1 MPKSGYLVIADITGY
16 TRFLTGSE
24 LDHAQGVLEDLF
36 KVILDHLHS
45 PLVLSNIQGDAF
57 LSFASDE
64 TITSGAQIY
73 DAVEALYFGYR
84 EKLKS
89 IIDNTT
95 CTCRACSNASKL
107 DLKFIIHHGQFV
119 VQKFGDRRE
128 LVGSDVILLHRL
140 LKNDVVE
147 KTGIKGYGLFTSA
160 AVKAMDIAVIGE
172 EGIDYETE
180 LDKFGTLKGRVIDFH
195 KHWQVHYETHPIVI
209 ADKDN
214 WFAPVTGEIPFPP
227 AQVWEAFVNT
237 ETRIMWSNQ
246 VDSVDRLVGDKGH
259 LRTGAVE
266 HCAHGNYEFDV
277 RYVDVR
283 APHLMTCE
291 NSMPFNGTMLY
302 SITFAATENGTRIT
316 GAAVAP
322 RTDGWIRGLLLSTMA
337 NLLMKKQIV
346 KGLTAAVTDV
356 SAYLE
361 THMTATPD
369 ALAIAESEVTKF
381 TGGML
386 TSKE

>member
-1 MPKSGYLVIADITGY
+1 MPDSGYLVVADITGY

-89 IIDNTT
+89 IVDNTT
-95 CTCRACSNASKL
+95 CTCLACLNAPNL

-119 VQKFGDRRE
+119 VQEFGDRRE

-147 KTGIKGYGLFTSA
+147 KTGINGYGLFTSA
-160 AVKAMDIAVIGE
+160 AVEALDIAVIGE

-180 LDKFGTLKGRVIDFH
+180 LDEFGALKGRVIDFH
-195 KHWQVHYETHPIVI
+195 KNWLIHHESHPIIV
-209 ADKDN
+209 AEKDN
-214 WFAPVTGEIPFPP
+214 WFEPITGEIPFPP

-237 ETRIMWSNQ
+237 ETRILWSNQ

-266 HCAHGNYEFDV
+266 HCAHGSYEFDV

-283 APHLMTCE
+283 PPHLMTCE

-302 SITFAATENGTRIT
+302 SITFVATKNGTRIT
-316 GAAVAP
+316 GTAAAP
-322 RTDGWIRGLLLSTMA
+322 RRMLLSVMA

-346 KGLTAAVTDV
+346 KGLRAAVTDV
-356 SAYLE
+356 AAYLE
-361 THMTATPD
+361 SQLPATPA
-369 ALAIAESEVTKF
+369 ALGVADRDITKIA
-381 TGGML
+381 GGML
-386 TSKE
+386 TPDD